1 MCYNTIEKGANVK
14 ITLCSSKGQKQGGY
28 VMSYAIIRN
37 AKYKSENLKGIY
49 RHNERRNTNYSNKN
63 IDKEKSY
70 LNYSLKSPQFTYE
83 KEFQR
88 IKKEYNLKG
97 QVKTVS
103 NIVCEY
109 IITSDKA
116 FFDTVGEV
124 ETKRYFE
131 TAYKFVCEYK
141 DLGEQYI
148 LSAKVHMDEETPH
161 MHLVFIPVVHTTDKK
176 GNDIDKIAC
185 SEFWKA
191 KDSYRQLQDA
201 FYNYMVANN
210 FELERGN
217 PSEKIHLS
225 VEDYKNITNFEQNKT
240 LLKDIKIELPEV
252 PDISNFRWTIKNR
265 DEKIQE
271 QIIKPKDKAIQELQE
286 QNALLTI
293 ALNKQ
298 IKTVDKAI
306 KHEKNIKPILNE
318 NAELKEKYENLE
330 NNYNSRLQ
338 EETRKIENKYE
349 EQISYLENENNFLK
363 NIINTLQ
370 KTVHK
375 FIEWVCIKFSITDE
389 ESFVRKFEIEN
400 DIYLDPEKQIE
411 HEEELEYEEM
421 EW

>member
-1 MCYNTIEKGANVK
+1 
-14 ITLCSSKGQKQGGY
+14 
-28 VMSYAIIRN
+28 MSYAIIRN

-63 IDKEKSY
+63 IDRDKSY

-88 IKKEYNLKG
+88 IRKDYNLKG
-97 QVKTVS
+97 QIKTVS

-116 FFDTVGEV
+116 FFETIGED

-131 TAYKFVCEYK
+131 TAYKFVCQYK
-141 DLGEQYI
+141 NLGEQYI

-161 MHLVFIPVVHTTDKK
+161 MHLIFIPVVHTTDKK
-176 GNDIDKIAC
+176 GNNIDKIAC

-210 FELERGN
+210 FELELGN
-217 PSEKIHLS
+217 PSEKVHLS
-225 VEDYKNITNFEQNKT
+225 VEDYKNITNFEESKT
-240 LLKDIKIELPEV
+240 LLQDIKIELPEV

-265 DEKIQE
+265 DERIQE
-271 QIIKPKDKAIQELQE
+271 QIIKPKDKTIQKLHE
-286 QNALLTI
+286 QNALLTL
-293 ALNKQ
+293 ALNRQ

-306 KHEKNIKPILNE
+306 KYEKDIKPILDE
-318 NAELKEKYENLE
+318 NAELKEKYETME
-330 NNYNSRLQ
+330 NDYNIRLQ
-338 EETRKIENKYE
+338 KETEKIENKYE
-349 EQISYLENENNFLK
+349 EQLSYLENENNFLK
-363 NIINTLQ
+363 KVINTLQ

-375 FIEWVCIKFSITDE
+375 FIEWICIKFSITNED
-389 ESFVRKFEIEN
+389 SFIRKFECEN
-400 DIYLDPEKQIE
+400 DISFDPEKQIE
-411 HEEELEYEEM
+411 PEEELEYEEM

>member
-1 MCYNTIEKGANVK
+1 
-14 ITLCSSKGQKQGGY
+14 
-28 VMSYAIIRN
+28 MSYAIIRN

-49 RHNERRNTNYSNKN
+49 RHNERKNTNYSNKN
-63 IDKEKSY
+63 IDRDKSY

-83 KEFQR
+83 KEFER
-88 IKKEYNLKG
+88 IRKEYNLKG
-97 QVKTVS
+97 QIKTVS

-116 FFDTVGEV
+116 FF
-124 ETKRYFE
+124 ETIGKAETRRYFE

-161 MHLVFIPVVHTTDKK
+161 MHLVFIPVVHTIDKK
-176 GNDIDKIAC
+176 GNNIDKIAC

-201 FYNYMVANN
+201 FYNYMIANN

-217 PSEKIHLS
+217 PSEKVHLS
-225 VEDYKNITNFEQNKT
+225 VEDYKNITNFEKSKT
-240 LLKDIKIELPEV
+240 LLEDIKIELPEV

-271 QIIKPKDKAIQELQE
+271 QIIKPKDKALQELQE
-286 QNALLTI
+286 QNALLTL
-293 ALNKQ
+293 ALNRQ

-306 KHEKNIKPILNE
+306 KYEKDIKPILNE
-318 NAELKEKYENLE
+318 NAELKEKCETMK
-330 NNYNSRLQ
+330 NNYNIKLQ
-338 EETRKIENKYE
+338 EETKKIENKYKE
-349 EQISYLENENNFLK
+349 HISYLENENNFLK

-389 ESFVRKFEIEN
+389 ESFVRRFEIEN

-411 HEEELEYEEM
+411 HQEELEYEEM

>member
-1 MCYNTIEKGANVK
+1 
-14 ITLCSSKGQKQGGY
+14 
-28 VMSYAIIRN
+28 MSYAIIRN

-49 RHNERRNTNYSNKN
+49 RHNESRNTNYSNKN
-63 IDKEKSY
+63 INKDKTY
-70 LNYSLKSPQFTYE
+70 LNYSLKSTQFTYE

-88 IKKEYNLKG
+88 IRKEYNLKG

-109 IITSDKA
+109 IITSNKA
-116 FFDTVGEV
+116 LFETIGED
-124 ETKRYFE
+124 ETRRYFE

-161 MHLVFIPVVHTTDKK
+161 MHLVFIPVVHTTDKN
-176 GNDIDKIAC
+176 GNNIDKIAC

-201 FYNYMVANN
+201 FYKYMVANH

-217 PSEKIHLS
+217 PSEKVHLS
-225 VEDYKNITNFEQNKT
+225 VEDYKNITNFEKSKT
-240 LLKDIKIELPEV
+240 LLQDVKMDLPDT
-252 PDISNFRWTIKNR
+252 PDITSFKKIMINR

-271 QIIKPKDKAIQELQE
+271 QIIKPKDKAIQELKE
-286 QNALLTI
+286 QNFLLTM

-306 KHEKNIKPILNE
+306 KYEKDIKPILDE
-318 NAELKEKYENLE
+318 NAEFKEKCEVLE
-330 NNYNSRLQ
+330 INYNAKIQ

-375 FIEWVCIKFSITDE
+375 FIEWVCIKLSITDE
-389 ESFVRKFEIEN
+389 DSFIRKFECEN
-400 DIYLDPEKQIE
+400 DIYLAPEKQIE
-411 HEEELEYEEM
+411 HEKELEYEEM